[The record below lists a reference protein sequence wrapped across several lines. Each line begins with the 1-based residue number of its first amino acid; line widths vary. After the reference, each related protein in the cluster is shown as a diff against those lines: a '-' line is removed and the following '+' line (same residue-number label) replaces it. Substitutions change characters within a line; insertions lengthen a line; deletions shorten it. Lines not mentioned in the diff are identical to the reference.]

1 MTDRPLDHCWYA
13 VATTD
18 AVSDQPYPI
27 EIRDVAFALWRDP
40 DGAALASQSLSSA
53 AAAAS

>member
-1 MTDRPLDHCWYA
+1 MTDQPLDHCWYA

-18 AVSDQPYPI
+18 AVGDEPYPI
-27 EIRDVAFALWRDP
+27 EIRDVAYVLWRGP
-40 DGAALASQSLSSA
+40 DGAALGSQSLSSV